1 MVNRI
6 LIVDNSISNSDW
18 TKANAFDFP
27 SIKSLADFEKQMMIP
42 SEPKARQKKLASY
55 ADKMWL
61 ESAPKDIYEAIMS
74 ASKKRTLVDLVKAS
88 FGGDRSEAGR
98 YAANVRWQGQG
109 GKSLKDV
116 VDIGATKLGH
126 RLGKD
131 GEIHPLSLQAEIK
144 KDTEK
149 LTSGLRNRS
158 EQLKSLVAENI
169 SEQMSDVTLD
179 DMMQMARE
187 DFTDTDFPHGMFE
200 GRLDALFAPIR
211 NSMKTGSKVKIF
223 LATDGKVKVLKVPIK
238 DSDVSW
244 DDERF
249 DYPSPEGEEVLRGAV
264 ISVLVRQWA
273 ISSNDANKA
282 SLAMQDIAQ
291 KLFKPD
297 ALSWDKKGSIV
308 TDKFWWQEAEKKA
321 NYKATV
327 TDLDKTTE
335 KVLTSFLKAQY
346 AITQKYFADKGI
358 ESVTLFRGQN
368 SAEWNEGDAKT
379 TLLMRPLSSWSTNPT
394 VALSFATES
403 GGYEQSSKIVK
414 TKVEVKNILSI
425 PLTGQGCYTED
436 EVVVI
441 GRSLPYS
448 STEKGATRVAPAKRY
463 AENSAPSFSNP
474 FYKWAYEDE
483 QVPYE
488 KIVGNNE

>member
-1 MVNRI
+1 MRE
-6 LIVDNSISNSDW
+6 LL
-18 TKANAFDFP
+18 FG
-27 SIKSLADFEKQMMIP
+27 KSLADVI
-42 SEPKARQKKLASY
+42 
-55 ADKMWL
+55 
-61 ESAPKDIYEAIMS
+61 
-74 ASKKRTLVDLVKAS
+74 KAS
-88 FGGDRSEAGR
+88 FGGNRSEAGR

-109 GKSLKDV
+109 GKSPKDV

-131 GEIHPLSLQAEIK
+131 GEIHPSSLQAEIK

-149 LTSGLRNRS
+149 LTQGDRNRS
-158 EQLKSLVAENI
+158 EQLKALIAANLSK
-169 SEQMSDVTLD
+169 QMSDVSLD

-187 DFTDTDFPHGMFE
+187 DFTDYDFPHGMFE
-200 GRLDALFAPIR
+200 GRLDELFAPIK
-211 NSMKTGSKVKIF
+211 NSIKTGSTVKIF
-223 LATDGKVKVLKVPIK
+223 RASDGKVKVLKVPIK
-238 DSDVSW
+238 QEDVNW
-244 DDERF
+244 DDKKF
-249 DYPSPEGEEVLRGAV
+249 DFPSPEGEKVLREAV
-264 ISVLVRQWA
+264 TSVLVKQWA
-273 ISSNDANKA
+273 ISSNDTNKA

-291 KLFKPD
+291 KLFQPD
-297 ALSWDKKGSIV
+297 ALSWDKQGSIV
-308 TDKFWWQEAEKKA
+308 TDKFWWQETEKKA

-368 SAEWNEGDAKT
+368 SAEWNEGDTKT
-379 TLLMRPLSSWSTNPT
+379 TLFMRPLSSWSTNPT
-394 VALSFATES
+394 VALSFASDT
-403 GGYEQSSKIVK
+403 GKIMK

-425 PLTGQGCYTED
+425 PLTGQGCYSED
-436 EVVVI
+436 EVVII

-463 AENSAPSFSNP
+463 AADSAPSFSNP